1 MHSLP
6 SSMSGAPAKASP
18 VLLGNCTLRTNVSM
32 QRICSR
38 SLNRL
43 STVSLPRNIITDASV
58 HPIGSKEEEE
68 DLWQIPDRASWYLAK
83 FSADDQPDWN
93 PATYVSSRELAP
105 GVKEVILNVEISRER
120 VPLRNAYKHLG
131 QRAAIRVNG
140 GPEQF
145 ATPST
150 PPPELDLLRDGLLR
164 ARNDMTA
171 GETKV
176 AVEEGSRKIDIS
188 LVVEDGV
195 ATELYKSGPGDMFEI
210 GPFVG
215 NGLDLRGPLAA
226 FFIYPTLVIFCQ
238 SPEGLATARALAAA
252 TSDVGGLNLKLRQDV
267 RMYYK
272 APNQAS
278 LCYRDELDTWGKQYG
293 IKVITSTRGTFQDL
307 FDDDDTL
314 MYEPAST
321 AALVLTGFDDEKNEE
336 AEKEAMDVC
345 KEAEIS
351 VVVKQSAEQMSTKYL
366 MNGKDYYG
374 E

>member
-1 MHSLP
+1 MNLQG
-6 SSMSGAPAKASP
+6 GATVKASP
-18 VLLGNCTLRTNVSM
+18 SFSGNRSSHIGVSHH
-32 QRICSR
+32 RICSPN
-38 SLNRL
+38 LNQRVPIN
-43 STVSLPRNIITDASV
+43 SPRNTVVPASV

-93 PATYVSSRELAP
+93 PTTYVSSRELAP
-105 GVKEVILNVEISRER
+105 GVKEVVLNIEISRER

-140 GPEQF
+140 GPEQI

-150 PPPELDLLRDGLLR
+150 PPPELDTLRVGLLR

-188 LVVEDGV
+188 FVVEEGV

-215 NGLDLRGPLAA
+215 TGLDLRGPLAA
-226 FFIYPTLVIFCQ
+226 FFLYPTLVVFCQ
-238 SPEGLATARALAAA
+238 GPEGLATARALAAA
-252 TSDVGGLNLKLRQDV
+252 TSDVGGLNFKLRGDV

-272 APNQAS
+272 V
-278 LCYRDELDTWGKQYG
+278 RG
-293 IKVITSTRGTFQDL
+293 IIH
-307 FDDDDTL
+307 
-314 MYEPAST
+314 
-321 AALVLTGFDDEKNEE
+321 
-336 AEKEAMDVC
+336 
-345 KEAEIS
+345 
-351 VVVKQSAEQMSTKYL
+351 
-366 MNGKDYYG
+366 
-374 E
+374 